1 MLEDCKATCDVLVYK
16 ETENGYFYLQWYF
29 GINKLVRQYFGRR
42 APSLP
47 TLTSE
52 ELDKQDST
60 CVEIVNFYQQPK
72 RLQAPSLQVASL
84 QQLSKTYIGT
94 SISSKTIEFDP
105 NFEGQEHSFFQLSW
119 GLQPNASSRKINEPF
134 ASISITPEQIYKA
147 SDFFKKQVLSI
158 PDTRPVPILADLAT
172 GQLEEVSDKVI
183 AEYVR
188 PRYEDWVEAGG
199 QYAERLGLLK
209 PFWIDLWSE
218 EALTIFQDP
227 SLDNHPRLKIKQE
240 WRLQYQREQA
250 KETK

>member
-1 MLEDCKATCDVLVYK
+1 VLEDCKATCDVLVYK

-84 QQLSKTYIGT
+84 QQLSKTYIGI

-147 SDFFKKQVLSI
+147 S
-158 PDTRPVPILADLAT
+158 A
-172 GQLEEVSDKVI
+172 
-183 AEYVR
+183 Y
-188 PRYEDWVEAGG
+188 
-199 QYAERLGLLK
+199 
-209 PFWIDLWSE
+209 
-218 EALTIFQDP
+218 
-227 SLDNHPRLKIKQE
+227 
-240 WRLQYQREQA
+240 
-250 KETK
+250 